1 VTQRGGGRRRFFR
14 LPWRTR
20 RQIRADL
27 ETELA
32 FHLDMRVDALVAAG
46 LPYDAARAQAM
57 REFGDIDDARRYIGA
72 VDTDTEAAQRRS
84 EYMRDLWQDVTYAA
98 RTLRAAPAFTAAA
111 IITLALGI
119 GANTAIFSVVDH
131 VLLQAPP
138 FPQANRLVRLKFT
151 QQGHGDVA
159 TPMDIVDYP
168 TQAKSFVGFSIID
181 SWTANVVL
189 EHGDAERVQ
198 GVRVGANMFD
208 LLRVKPLLGRFF
220 RDGED
225 KNGAPNVVVL
235 SEQLWRR
242 DFGGDERLIGKTVR
256 INSRPFT
263 VIGVAPAAERYPF
276 TVEVWAPRVFTAQE
290 LSDDSRGARWMSVL
304 ARVKD
309 DASIEAAN
317 NEVRLIS
324 QTMEHRF
331 PEMYRERRAQIL
343 SVQAYTVGDL
353 EKPLYIILGAVVLV
367 LLIACANVA
376 NLLLVR
382 ASARETEMAIR
393 SALGAGRGRLVRQL
407 MTESVMLSLL
417 GAAIGIGLAKIGMTV
432 LLGHVPPGLVL
443 VQKASID
450 GRTLAVTTLL
460 AVGAGLVFGSLP
472 AMQVAGRGVADAL
485 RSGGRG
491 AQGRA
496 ITSRAKRVIVIGE
509 LALAVTL
516 LSGAGL
522 LLRSFNRLMAVD
534 PGFRTENVLSM
545 KMTLPVAK
553 YDSTGDRIF
562 VRQLLERAAAVPGV
576 GSAAM
581 TNFVPLDGGG
591 FGFTF
596 TIRGRSYAR
605 PSDQPDAEVRQ
616 VTPAFFTTLGVPVVQ
631 GRAIQD
637 GDAPGAPSVYLV
649 NKAFVKRFFPNDN
662 PIGQFIKL
670 GWGQGDDEPYC
681 EIVGVVGDVH
691 GEGLESAPLPTVY
704 ASLAQHPF
712 SSLALV
718 VRTSASA
725 ASLATPLRAIVHD
738 LDREVPVFSV
748 QTMAER
754 VASAVGRPRFFT
766 TLVAL
771 FALVALALAAVG
783 LYGVIAYAVSQRT
796 HELGIRVALGATT
809 QRISAMVIREGLAL
823 TAAGAMLGVIAALAA
838 GSVVASLLFGVTAR
852 DPVTLAGVVVVLAA
866 VAMLASWL
874 PARRAARVDPL
885 VAMRGE

>member
-1 VTQRGGGRRRFFR
+1 VSPRRRFFR
-14 LPWRTR
+14 LPWRTKR
-20 RQIRADL
+20 HIRADL

-32 FHLDMRVDALVAAG
+32 FHLDMRVDALVALG
-46 LPYDAARAQAM
+46 HLPDAARAQAM

-72 VDTDTEAAQRRS
+72 VDSDTEAAQRRS
-84 EYMRDLWQDVTYAA
+84 EYMRDLWQDVVYAA
-98 RTLRAAPAFTAAA
+98 RKLRAAPAFTAAA
-111 IITLALGI
+111 IVTLALGI

-138 FPQANRLVRLKFT
+138 FPQANRLVRVRFT
-151 QQGHGDVA
+151 QQGHGDAA

-168 TQAKSFVGFSIID
+168 TQAKDFVGFSIVD

-189 EHGDAERVQ
+189 ESGDAERVQ
-198 GVRVGANMFD
+198 GVQVGANLFD
-208 LLRVKPLLGRFF
+208 LLRIKPLHGRFF
-220 RDGED
+220 REGED
-225 KNGAPNVVVL
+225 KTGAAPVVVL

-242 DFGGDERLIGKTVR
+242 DFGGDERVIGKTVR
-256 INSRPFT
+256 INARPFT
-263 VIGVAPAAERYPF
+263 VIGIVPAEQRYPF
-276 TVEVWAPRVFTAQE
+276 TAEVWTPRVFTTQE

-304 ARVKD
+304 GRVKD
-309 DASIEAAN
+309 DVSVDAAN
-317 NEVRLIS
+317 SEVRLIS
-324 QTMEHRF
+324 QSMEHRF

-343 SVQAYTVGDL
+343 NVQEYTVGDL
-353 EKPLYIILGAVVLV
+353 KKPLYIILAAVVLV

-407 MTESVMLSLL
+407 MTESVMLSVV
-417 GAAIGIGLAKIGMTV
+417 GATIGIGLAKIGMTV
-432 LLGHVPPGLVL
+432 LLAHVPPGLLL

-450 GRTLAVTTLL
+450 GRTLAATTLAAL
-460 AVGAGLVFGSLP
+460 VAGLVFGSLP

-491 AQGRA
+491 SQGKA
-496 ITSRAKRVIVIGE
+496 ITSRAKRAIVVGE

-522 LLRSFNRLMAVD
+522 LLRSFNRLVSVD
-534 PGFRTENVLSM
+534 PGFRTEGVLSM
-545 KMTLPVAK
+545 KMTLPQSK

-562 VRQLLERAAAVPGV
+562 VRQLLERAAAVPGA
-576 GSAAM
+576 GSVAM
-581 TNFVPLDGGG
+581 TNYVPLDGGG
-591 FGFTF
+591 YGFTF
-596 TIRGRSYAR
+596 NVRGRTYAR
-605 PSDQPDAEVRQ
+605 ESDEPDAEVRQ
-616 VTPAFFTTLGVPVVQ
+616 VTPAFFNTMGIPVVQ
-631 GRAIQD
+631 GRGIQD
-637 GDAPGAPSVYLV
+637 GDAPGAPTVYLV
-649 NKAFVKRFFPNDN
+649 NQAFVRRFFPNEN

-670 GWGQGDDEPYC
+670 GWGGDPNEPYC

-691 GEGLESAPLPTVY
+691 GEGLEDAPLPTVY

-712 SSLALV
+712 SSLALL
-718 VRTSASA
+718 VRTSASP
-725 ASLATPLRAIVHD
+725 ASLATSLRSIVRD

-754 VASAVGRPRFFT
+754 VASSVGRQRFYT

-771 FALVALALAAVG
+771 FAAVALVLAAVG

-823 TAAGAMLGVIAALAA
+823 TALGAGLGIVAALAA
-838 GSVVASLLFGVTAR
+838 GSVVASLLFGVTPR
-852 DPVTLAGVVVVLAA
+852 DPITLVGVVVVLAA